1 MIYSKLKSWKPIVA
15 GLLLIAGFSL
25 QSCSGEKTN
34 GSDQTEIK
42 APTQT
47 LFESAF
53 LGKTDLVKQ
62 HIAAG
67 TDLNQK
73 DDFGSTALTIA
84 ITFDKTE
91 AAKALIEG
99 GADIE
104 VASADG
110 STPLHSAAFFGRTE
124 VVKALLAKGANI
136 TTRNSFGATALQSV
150 QTPFKDVKPI
160 YDQMKRDLAPLG
172 LKLDYQYLA
181 EQREIIAELI
191 RNHQ

>member
-1 MIYSKLKSWKPIVA
+1 MIYSKLKSWKPVVA
-15 GLLLIAGFSL
+15 AILLIAGFSL
-25 QSCSGEKTN
+25 QSCSGEKKN
-34 GSDQTEIK
+34 ESDQTQVK

-47 LFESAF
+47 LFEAAF
-53 LGKTDLVKQ
+53 LGKADLVKQ

-67 TDLNQK
+67 TELNQK

-104 VASADG
+104 VPSADG
-110 STPLHSAAFFGRTE
+110 SRALHSAAFFGRTE
-124 VVKALLAKGANI
+124 VVKALLAKGADTNA
-136 TTRNSFGATALQSV
+136 RNSFGATALQSV
-150 QTPFKDVKPI
+150 QTPFNDVKPI

-172 LKLDYQYLA
+172 LKLDYEYLA
-181 EQREIIAELI
+181 EQRVIIADLI

>member
-1 MIYSKLKSWKPIVA
+1 MKYKKTNFLKVGVA
-15 GLLLIAGFSL
+15 ILLLTIGFSL
-25 QSCSGEKTN
+25 QSCNAEKKEN
-34 GSDQTEIK
+34 SEDKSAK

-67 TDLNQK
+67 TELNQK

-104 VASADG
+104 ATSADG
-110 STPLHSAAFFGRTE
+110 STALHSAAFFGRTE
-124 VVKALLAKGANI
+124 IVKALLAKGAN
-136 TTRNSFGATALQSV
+136 TNARNSFGSTALESV
-150 QTPFKDVKPI
+150 QAPFKDVKAI
-160 YDQMKRDLAPLG
+160 YDQIKRDLAPLG
-172 LKLDYQYLA
+172 LKFDYEDLA
-181 EQREIIAELI
+181 KQREAIAALI
-191 RNHQ
+191 SQKQ

>member
-1 MIYSKLKSWKPIVA
+1 MIYSKLKSWKPVVA

-25 QSCSGEKTN
+25 QSCSGEKKSE
-34 GSDQTEIK
+34 SDHTQIK

-47 LFESAF
+47 LFEAAF
-53 LGKTDLVKQ
+53 LGKADLVKQ

-67 TDLNQK
+67 TELNQK

-104 VASADG
+104 IPSADG
-110 STPLHSAAFFGRTE
+110 SRALHSAAFFGRTE
-124 VVKALLAKGANI
+124 VVKALLAKGADTNA
-136 TTRNSFGATALQSV
+136 RNSFGATALQSV
-150 QTPFKDVKPI
+150 QTPFNDVKPI

-172 LKLDYQYLA
+172 LKLDYEYLA
-181 EQREIIAELI
+181 EQRVIIADLI

>member
-1 MIYSKLKSWKPIVA
+1 MINSKLKSWKPVVA
-15 GLLLIAGFSL
+15 GLLLVIGFTL
-25 QSCSGEKTN
+25 QSCSGQEKSE
-34 GSDQTEIK
+34 GDQAQVK

-67 TDLNQK
+67 TELNQK

-84 ITFDKTE
+84 ITFGKTDI
-91 AAKALIEG
+91 AKALIEG

-104 VASADG
+104 ATSADG
-110 STPLHSAAFFGRTE
+110 STALLSAAFFGRTE
-124 VVKALLAKGANI
+124 IAKALLDKGANI
-136 TTRNSFGATALQSV
+136 NARNSFGATALESV
-150 QTPFKDVKPI
+150 QAPFNDVKPI

-172 LKLDYQYLA
+172 LKFDYEDLA
-181 EQREIIAELI
+181 KQREIIADLI
-191 RNHQ
+191 SKQQ